1 MHKKGHQLD
10 PRKKGRREVVGG
22 VGLPSYV
29 LPYYYL
35 WYGGSN
41 FMAPYG
47 NPEGSNQTAQNGF
60 GEDNDGTGTNT
71 GDAAAGGSASDAGGS
86 GAV

>member
-1 MHKKGHQLD
+1 MHKKVHQLD

-86 GAV
+86 GAM

>member
-60 GEDNDGTGTNT
+60 GEDNDGAGTNT
-71 GDAAAGGSASDAGGS
+71 GDAAAGGSASDAGAS